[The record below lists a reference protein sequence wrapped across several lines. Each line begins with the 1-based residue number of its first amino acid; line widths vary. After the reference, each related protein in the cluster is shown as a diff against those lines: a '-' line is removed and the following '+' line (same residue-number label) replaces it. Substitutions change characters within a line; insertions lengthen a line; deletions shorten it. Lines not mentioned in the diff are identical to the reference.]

1 MRERRDGS
9 THRTRL
15 RPACQAPV
23 WWTAGRSRRTCGVCA
38 FDCFGTRQVS
48 SGSSVRCVDVDVE
61 ATHCVDLYSNG
72 EDSTDSTQFV
82 QKTRCSP
89 PGEHSGQRARERPA
103 GCGRAQPGR
112 PPAAALRRPPLTTP
126 RRPTA
131 LLCPSCPSALSPSA
145 AVRCSLLRASW
156 IAWVIRWRPQQPWRG
171 VCAVAPSGPRRLPAP
186 SRRE

>member
-112 PPAAALRRPPLTTP
+112 PPAAALRRPHL
-126 RRPTA
+126 
-131 LLCPSCPSALSPSA
+131 
-145 AVRCSLLRASW
+145 LLRS
-156 IAWVIRWRPQQPWRG
+156 VGSVKERTVFLPLKRRG
-171 VCAVAPSGPRRLPAP
+171 GVALWGTLLRL
-186 SRRE
+186 SVV